1 MTPTIPQRTFFC
13 FLTLVLGLLSLP
25 SSTAVIAES
34 PDQLVVGNFSLAVPG
49 GPFPQGWK
57 PLIFEKITEH
67 TQYDLV
73 KDEQQV
79 MVKAVSRQSFSG
91 LTREISLDPKEY
103 PVIAWRWKV
112 ENIIQK
118 GEVTQK
124 SGDDYPARLYIT
136 FQYES
141 SQIGFFEKAK
151 FETIRLIHGQPPH
164 WSHQLYLGKQQPHRH
179 DGSQSLYG
187 SGVYVRHA
195 KRKCQIESM
204 GV

>member
-73 KDEQQV
+73 
-79 MVKAVSRQSFSG
+79 
-91 LTREISLDPKEY
+91 
-103 PVIAWRWKV
+103 
-112 ENIIQK
+112 
-118 GEVTQK
+118 
-124 SGDDYPARLYIT
+124 
-136 FQYES
+136 
-141 SQIGFFEKAK
+141 
-151 FETIRLIHGQPPH
+151 
-164 WSHQLYLGKQQPHRH
+164 
-179 DGSQSLYG
+179 
-187 SGVYVRHA
+187 
-195 KRKCQIESM
+195 
-204 GV
+204 